1 MSPGSRTL
9 LRRLARYGMVG
20 AVNTAVYYG
29 LYQVLRPG
37 MPYLLAHVLAIAVT
51 IVVSYFLNC
60 RFTFRT
66 RPSLRTFLLFPLSQ
80 LTNFAV
86 STVVL
91 YLFVDWFQVTH
102 RIAPLVASLSAVPAS
117 FAVAQLVLAG
127 RRVPAHS
134 ATVPVGRTTAR
145 GTGHR
150 G

>member
-1 MSPGSRTL
+1 MNPVSRTL
-9 LRRLARYGMVG
+9 LRRLARYGLVG

-29 LYQVLRPG
+29 LYQILRPG

-51 IVVSYFLNC
+51 IVGSYFLNC

-91 YLFVDWFQVTH
+91 YLFVDWFEVTH
-102 RIAPLVASLSAVPAS
+102 HVAPLVASLSAVPAS

-127 RRVPAHS
+127 GRGPSRRAAVPS
-134 ATVPVGRTTAR
+134 GRATAR
-145 GTGHR
+145 GG
-150 G
+150 